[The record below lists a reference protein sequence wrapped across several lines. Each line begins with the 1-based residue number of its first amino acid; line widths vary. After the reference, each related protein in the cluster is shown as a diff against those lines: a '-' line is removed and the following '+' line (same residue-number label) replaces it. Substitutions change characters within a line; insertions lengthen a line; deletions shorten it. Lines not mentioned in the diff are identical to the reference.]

1 MNLARLIGCL
11 FVMALTSCAAS
22 SESLWSKFS
31 RSTGLLD
38 GLLTIVGVRKDVAP
52 IEICPSSGGG
62 AGYISAARAIA
73 ASRGVEIYGN
83 VQTTWGYEPPLHAH
97 VDIIFRLKD
106 GKIIPGRAVDYFP
119 RTIPSATRGS
129 FHVSHF
135 FAQFDA
141 LPEQTDE
148 VLLRFHQVEKS
159 QCDLAIPKDCK
170 DARRNRNI

>member
-1 MNLARLIGCL
+1 
-11 FVMALTSCAAS
+11 MALPSCAAS
-22 SESLWSKFS
+22 PESPWSKFS

-38 GLLTIVGVRKDVAP
+38 GLLTVVGVRKDVAP

-73 ASRGVEIYGN
+73 ASRGVPHIPK
-83 VQTTWGYEPPLHAH
+83 WFAH
-97 VDIIFRLKD
+97 FHTCACRHLFSAKKWQNYPRKSCRL
-106 GKIIPGRAVDYFP
+106 FP
-119 RTIPSATRGS
+119 RTIPPNTRGS
-129 FHVSHF
+129 IPLSHF

-141 LPEQTDE
+141 LPEQTDA

-170 DARRNRNI
+170 DARRNRNS